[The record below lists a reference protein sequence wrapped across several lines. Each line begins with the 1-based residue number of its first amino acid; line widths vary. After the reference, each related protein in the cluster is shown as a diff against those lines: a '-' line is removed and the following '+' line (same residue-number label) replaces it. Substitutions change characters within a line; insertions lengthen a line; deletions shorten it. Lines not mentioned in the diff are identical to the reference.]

1 MRNKI
6 YNAAALFLISLSVF
20 LMACDKDEEEPTQ
33 PEAAVNYALMMT
45 GGTSPDQTTYFLGTK
60 DLPTGTVETS
70 TAAEFA
76 SSGMMFK
83 YGKYA
88 YITTFGAPAT
98 LRKYSFDQQG
108 KPTELGSFI
117 VQGLKTFG
125 AVDFVSETEA
135 YAASNGY
142 GGVPKLVK
150 FNPTTMQITGTIDL
164 TSLEKKNATQVF
176 YLGMTHRDDQIFM
189 GCNYQNGFSNLADS
203 VYVAVIGRSSGK
215 VEKLISDGRTGMIW
229 STGTASS
236 FSASSLILDE
246 NGDIYVHGTG
256 NGADVPSGVVRIKK
270 GSTTFDK
277 DYFLNLK
284 SATGA
289 DCMGLM
295 YYGNGKALTC
305 RSEDAANYPFDGNTP
320 SYTYYKVDLTAKTSL
335 GELSKDIPQIFGSN
349 AFTSKWDDQT
359 VYLNVPAATSNS
371 VYSLSINNGSVK
383 KEFGLSSGICNGFS
397 KLN

>member
-1 MRNKI
+1 MKNKI
-6 YNAAALFLISLSVF
+6 YSAATIISISLSVF
-20 LMACDKDEEEPTQ
+20 LTACDKNPEPAQ

-45 GGTSPDQTTYFLGTK
+45 GGTYPNQTTYFLGTK
-60 DLPTGTVETS
+60 NMPTGTVETA
-70 TAAEFA
+70 TAAEFT
-76 SSGMMFK
+76 SSGMLFK

-88 YITTFGAPAT
+88 YVTTFGAPAT

-108 KPTELGSFI
+108 KPTEIASFI

-164 TSLEKKNATQVF
+164 TALQKKNATQVF
-176 YLGMTHRDDQIFM
+176 YLSMVHRDDQLFM

-203 VYVAVIGRSSGK
+203 VYVAVIGRTSGQ

-229 STGTASS
+229 NGGTASS
-236 FSASSLILDE
+236 FIASSLVLDE

-256 NGADVPSGVVRIKK
+256 NGDKVPSGVIRIKK
-270 GSTTFDK
+270 GTTTFDK

-284 SATGA
+284 AATGA
-289 DCMGLM
+289 DCLGLM

-305 RSEDAANYPFDGNTP
+305 RSEDANNYPFDGETP

-335 GELSKDIPQIFGSN
+335 GVLSKDIPPVFGSY
-349 AFTSKWDDQT
+349 AFTTKWDDNT

-371 VYSLSINNGSVK
+371 IYSLNTGTGSVK
-383 KEFGLSSGICNGFS
+383 KEFGLSSGICNGFA